1 MFCSAQNTG
10 GFEIYFQQLGTN
22 VAILM
27 PSSPCKIVGLHPA
40 ARHALEQWWSHAK
53 RHVFR
58 SWPHLINSPTGV
70 FLVTK
75 CVKTVR
81 YAQCLSK
88 APRGSIAQIHI
99 HGMQNIPRTNDEIK
113 LPASGTNWLIVRND
127 LEFSIQEAGGN
138 AEHTVF
144 IERETSRLF
153 TLTEAKIKEA
163 AQKLWT
169 YVSFSP

>member
-1 MFCSAQNTG
+1 MLCSSQTA
-10 GFEIYFQQLGTN
+10 GFDIYFQQLATE

-27 PSSPCKIVGLHPA
+27 PSSPCKIIGLHPA
-40 ARHALEQWWSHAK
+40 ARYTLEQWWACAK

-58 SWPHLINSPTGV
+58 SWPYLIDTPTGA

-75 CVKTVR
+75 CVKTNR

-88 APRGSIAQIHI
+88 APRGSVSQIHVY
-99 HGMQNIPRTNDEIK
+99 GMQNAPNSNDLK
-113 LPASGTNWLIVRND
+113 LPASGTNWQVARND

-144 IERETSRLF
+144 IEREASRLF
-153 TLTEAKIKEA
+153 NLTDAKIKDA
-163 AQKLWT
+163 AQKLWM
-169 YVSFSP
+169 YVSFSL